1 MDHKYY
7 IVRCYNTDYE
17 LNYTYLK
24 KHLKNLNVLPDENAI
39 DIIKILDVEE
49 FNKKKKILIH
59 IVYIKI
65 LEIFLILIKIY

>member
-39 DIIKILDVEE
+39 DIIKILDVE
-49 FNKKKKILIH
+49 
-59 IVYIKI
+59 
-65 LEIFLILIKIY
+65 